1 MKNASKLFIVA
12 AIVAT
17 TTLVGCA
24 RTAAVLT
31 PDTVIT
37 TNVSTDKVKKA
48 IFEAGQ
54 KRDWIMTQVAP
65 GTIDGKLVSRDHSVN
80 IRITYTAKS
89 YKINYVGS
97 QNLLAANG
105 KIHKNYNR
113 WVNNLDKDIQIRLA
127 GQ

>member
-1 MKNASKLFIVA
+1 MKNVSKLFIVA

-89 YKINYVGS
+89 YKINYVSS